1 MTSVRGCAP
10 VIAVLFLVLA
20 AFLSA
25 CGQPKDQLADS
36 CEIKASRRAIDESCA
51 IEISKREVATRLGNT
66 VYAKYNVRFD
76 SAEKLWFVM
85 AYNENGPPDS
95 HVYLSI
101 VPNGEVKD
109 FRGAP

>member
-1 MTSVRGCAP
+1 MIAL
-10 VIAVLFLVLA
+10 VIFVSA
-20 AFLSA
+20 ALLSA

-36 CEIKASRRAIDESCA
+36 CEIKAARSAIDESCVT
-51 IEISKREVATRLGNT
+51 EISKREVATRLGNT

-101 VPNGEVKD
+101 APNGEVKE